1 MTGRYILSPRA
12 QADLDKADLDKIWD
26 DTAERWGVD
35 HAEFYIRQIRQH
47 IEAVAARPALGRACP
62 QVRTGYYKY
71 RSGSHFLFY
80 RLIDGGID
88 VVRIV
93 HERMDFG
100 RYL

>member
-12 QADLDKADLDKIWD
+12 QIDLDKIWD
-26 DTAERWGVD
+26 RTVERWGVD
-35 HAEFYIRQIRQH
+35 QAEFYTRQLWQH
-47 IEAVAARPALGRACP
+47 IMAAAAQPTIGRACP
-62 QVRTGYYKY
+62 EVRAGYYKY

-88 VVRIV
+88 VVRIL

-100 RYL
+100 RHL